1 MFSWH
6 GKTPDGC
13 PTGGITFPVR
23 CTACNAKF
31 VRLDGEEL
39 LAPEVAADRERVR
52 QEKAYRW
59 WKETRDQPSAAEAPQ
74 MSDAQVLE
82 KLIAEGV
89 ISREEVDVDNFRRE

>member
-23 CTACNAKF
+23 CNACRAKF

-39 LAPEVAADRERVR
+39 LAPEVAAERERAR
-52 QEKAYRW
+52 LERAQRL
-59 WKETRDQPSAAEAPQ
+59 WKESQSSAHEDAEI
-74 MSDAQVLE
+74 
-82 KLIAEGV
+82 IA
-89 ISREEVDVDNFRRE
+89 

>member
-1 MFSWH
+1 MLSWH
-6 GKTPDGC
+6 GRTPDGC

-39 LAPEVAADRERVR
+39 LAPEEAAERERIR
-52 QEKAYRW
+52 KERAYRL
-59 WKETRDQPSAAEAPQ
+59 WKERRNESSSQEAPQ
-74 MSDAQVLE
+74 MSDAEIVE

-89 ISREEVDVDNFRRE
+89 IRREEL

>member
-6 GKTPDGC
+6 GRTPDGC

-39 LAPEVAADRERVR
+39 LNPEVAAERERAR
-52 QEKAYRW
+52 QDRAYRL
-59 WKETRDQPSAAEAPQ
+59 WKERQNKGSQEVPQ
-74 MSDAQVLE
+74 MSDAEVIE
-82 KLIAEGV
+82 KLISEG
-89 ISREEVDVDNFRRE
+89 IIKREEL